1 MPDSRIHRALLGVW
15 GSGLISFVLKKNL
28 KVRLL
33 GGRSGFV
40 LSVLNLQGWDRSCT
54 KCGSGKIE
62 IGTMSC
68 NRKYKIIHEEIQ
80 TYTGRNMK
88 SNKKK

>member
-1 MPDSRIHRALLGVW
+1 MGVR
-15 GSGLISFVLKKNL
+15 GLISFVLKKNL

-33 GGRSGFV
+33 EGRSGPV
-40 LSVLNLQGWDRSCT
+40 LSVLNPQGWDRSCT

-62 IGTMSC
+62 IDTMSC

-80 TYTGRNMK
+80 NYRRNMK
-88 SNKKK
+88 